1 MTHFKYQVGLCM
13 RKLCYRG
20 IFCNNFQVC
29 FRASA
34 KFPGYFQDCTR
45 GWVISFLSPEFCT
58 PAGRGTLF
66 RAGEIKIP
74 GWAQCKIF
82 R

>member
-13 RKLCYRG
+13 RKLFYRR
-20 IFCNNFQVC
+20 IFCINFQV
-29 FRASA
+29 FS
-34 KFPGYFQDCTR
+34 GLLLNFQDISGIALG

-58 PAGRGTLF
+58 PAVRGTLF
-66 RAGEIKIP
+66 RAGERKIP

>member
-13 RKLCYRG
+13 RKPCYRG
-20 IFCNNFQVC
+20 IFCINFQV
-29 FRASA
+29 FSGL
-34 KFPGYFQDCTR
+34 PLNFQDISGIALG

-66 RAGEIKIP
+66 RAGERKIP